1 LLRTL
6 TNAFAIPALL
16 CFGLTVSAQV
26 SVLTS
31 NYNNDRDNW
40 NASESILNPSSVNA
54 SNFGKI
60 GSFPVDGQIYAQPLY
75 VSGLP
80 IPNLGTRD
88 VVYVATMHNSVYAID
103 AGAPESAT
111 PLWTVNLGPSLPSS
125 EIPDFDDIVPEIGIL
140 GTPVIDP
147 GGGAIYV
154 VAETFEN
161 QVPVFR
167 MHALSL
173 TDGHEMFFGP
183 TVISATVNGTGNG
196 ADTVAFDPRQQLQRP
211 GLALVNGV
219 VYLGFGSHK
228 DELGWYGWLLGYA
241 ASDLRHQIATW
252 NVAPN
257 GYGGSI
263 WQCGRAP
270 AIDAAG
276 ILYVVTANGAY
287 DGQANFGESFVKL
300 STPSLS
306 ILDWYT
312 PNNIDVLNAYD
323 WDLGSSGAILIPNL
337 NLVVGAGKSG
347 ELFAVNQNSMGH
359 QAANSP
365 TLRVQASNF
374 PLFTMALWNSDQG
387 PIVYLLDQSG
397 SLYAFRFVNG
407 QPQVSPFSQTN
418 PTVYTVF
425 SGIAVSSNGTAPG
438 TGIVWQTVGD
448 TGTSGV
454 PGSLH
459 AFAATDLSRELWNS
473 DMVPGRDRMGRF
485 AKFVAP
491 TVVNGRVYVPTFS
504 NQLAVY
510 GMLQPG
516 AAASIIAPEIATVSS
531 GASFA
536 SGGIAPGEIVSIF
549 GVNLGSA
556 EPANLQL
563 DDSGNVKDQL
573 SNTQVFFD
581 GVPAPMLYAS
591 SVQVNAIVPFGV
603 RGPASQVQ
611 VQYQGAM
618 STAVSVPV
626 VSAAPALFAS
636 DGTGGGQGAI
646 LNQDGTVNGF
656 YNPADLD
663 SVVALFGTGA
673 GQTVPA
679 GADGKIAGGLP
690 LPAPNLPVSVQIDG
704 QDAQVL
710 YAGQA
715 PGLVEGVVQI
725 NVKIPD
731 SASSGE
737 VSVNLKVGDAASP
750 ATVTLMVR

>member
-1 LLRTL
+1 MSR
-6 TNAFAIPALL
+6 AFAVAAVL
-16 CFGLTVSAQV
+16 CFGLTLSAQV
-26 SVLTS
+26 SILTS
-31 NYNNDRDNW
+31 NYNNERNNW
-40 NASESILNPSSVNA
+40 NANESILNPTSVSA

-75 VSGLP
+75 VSGLQ
-80 IPNLGTRD
+80 IPGLGTRD

-103 AGAPESAT
+103 AGAPQSTT

-147 GGGAIYV
+147 GRAAIYV

-161 QVPVFR
+161 QAPVFR
-167 MHALSL
+167 IHALSL
-173 TDGHEMFFGP
+173 ADGHEMFSGP
-183 TVISATVNGTGNG
+183 TVISATVDGTGNG
-196 ADTVAFDPRQQLQRP
+196 ANTVAFDPQQQLQRP
-211 GLALVNGV
+211 GLALVKGV

-228 DELGWYGWLLGYA
+228 DQLGWYGWLLGYA
-241 ASDLRHQIATW
+241 ASDLRHQIATR
-252 NVAPN
+252 NAAPN
-257 GYGGSI
+257 GNGGSI
-263 WQCGRAP
+263 WQSGRAP
-270 AIDAAG
+270 AIDASG
-276 ILYVVTANGAY
+276 ILYVVTGNGAY

-300 STPSLS
+300 STPNLS

-312 PNNIDVLNAYD
+312 PNNIDDLNAHD
-323 WDLGSSGAILIPNL
+323 WDLGSSGAVLMPNL

-347 ELFAVNQNSMGH
+347 ELFAVNKNSMGH
-359 QAANSP
+359 QAAGSP
-365 TLRVQASNF
+365 TQRVQASNY
-374 PLFTMALWNSDQG
+374 PLFTMALWNSNQG

-397 SLYAFRFVNG
+397 PLYAFRFVNG
-407 QPQVSPFSQTN
+407 QPQVSPFSQTS

-459 AFAATDLSRELWNS
+459 AFAATDLSSELWNS
-473 DMVPGRDRMGRF
+473 DMVPGRDQMGRF

-504 NQLAVY
+504 NQLVVY
-510 GMLQPG
+510 GLLQPEG
-516 AAASIIAPEIATVSS
+516 GASIVAPHIATVSS

-536 SGGIAPGEIVSIF
+536 SGAIAPGEIVSIF
-549 GVNLGSA
+549 GVNLGPEES
-556 EPANLQL
+556 ANLQL
-563 DDSGNVKDQL
+563 DDSGNVVDQL

-581 GVPAPMLYAS
+581 GVPAPMLYVS
-591 SVQVNAIVPFGV
+591 SGQVDAIVPFGV
-603 RGPASQVQ
+603 KGPSSQVQ
-611 VQYQGAM
+611 IQYQGAM
-618 STAVSVPV
+618 SPAVSVPV

-636 DGTGGGQGAI
+636 NGTGGGQGAI

-656 YNPADLD
+656 YNPADPG
-663 SVVALFGTGA
+663 SVVSLYGTGA
-673 GQTVPA
+673 GQTVPPSE
-679 GADGKIAGGLP
+679 DGKIAGGLP
-690 LPAPNLPVSVQIDG
+690 LPAPILPVSVQIDG
-704 QDAQVL
+704 QAAEVL

-715 PGLVEGVVQI
+715 PGLVEGLVQI

-737 VSVNLKVGDAASP
+737 VPVNLKIGDAASP
-750 ATVTLMVR
+750 STVTLMVR